1 MFHGIPGFYLT
12 RGAVILSTHLVARK
26 CKVFTT
32 TSSREI
38 QLCTQPANH
47 LTLSPLLTANHVCQS
62 IAHVQ
67 RFKWKGSVHKNLW
80 KLMWKIYLCS
90 VMTQHPLLCSSQADL
105 PPFLAYT
112 CLLQIYHLPVIQLRK
127 AGALCPALDP
137 DLLSQAHCCLKKKS
151 KKKSVNTFVVLFLF
165 YWVYVLLQKI
175 LLSLIEGSFVL
186 YVVEVEVLLYI
197 HRNCRLIRDGSPGQP
212 PQLSHSSWALYIY
225 ICGFI
230 LF

>member
-1 MFHGIPGFYLT
+1 MTYTVVIKCAANTLEQDGANTNGKQQLHAHVSAIFCLINETKGQMFHGIPGFYLT
-12 RGAVILSTHLVARK
+12 RGTVDDMTVILSTHLVARK

-32 TSSREI
+32 ASSREI
-38 QLCTQPANH
+38 QLCTQPATH

-112 CLLQIYHLPVIQLRK
+112 CLLQIYHLPMIQLRK
-127 AGALCPALDP
+127 AWALCPALDP
-137 DLLSQAHCCLKKKS
+137 DRLSQAHCC
-151 KKKSVNTFVVLFLF
+151 
-165 YWVYVLLQKI
+165 
-175 LLSLIEGSFVL
+175 
-186 YVVEVEVLLYI
+186 
-197 HRNCRLIRDGSPGQP
+197 
-212 PQLSHSSWALYIY
+212 
-225 ICGFI
+225 
-230 LF
+230 